1 MVNSINYS
9 NQHLKGMEKMKIKKN
24 KISDPFPNFFFPP
37 PNDAESHDDQNQQRD
52 NDGHNN
58 ACVYPIAAGESQYT
72 VLGPLIFAMS
82 MNIYK

>member
-9 NQHLKGMEKMKIKKN
+9 NQNLKGMEKMKIKY
-24 KISDPFPNFFFPP
+24 KIFDPFPNFFFSP

-52 NDGHNN
+52 NDGHKN
-58 ACVYPIAAGESQYT
+58 ACVYPIAAGESQCT
-72 VLGPLIFAMS
+72 LLGPLIFAMS

>member
-9 NQHLKGMEKMKIKKN
+9 NQHLKGMEKMKIKY
-24 KISDPFPNFFFPP
+24 KISYPFPNFFFPP

-58 ACVYPIAAGESQYT
+58 ACVYPIAAGESQCT

>member
-9 NQHLKGMEKMKIKKN
+9 NQHLKGMEKMKIKY
-24 KISDPFPNFFFPP
+24 KISYPFPNFLFPP
-37 PNDAESHDDQNQQRD
+37 PNESHDDQNQQRD

-58 ACVYPIAAGESQYT
+58 ACVYPIAAGESQCT

>member
-1 MVNSINYS
+1 MVNSIDYS
-9 NQHLKGMEKMKIKKN
+9 NQHLKGMEKIKIKKQN
-24 KISDPFPNFFFPP
+24 IWSVSEFFSP

-58 ACVYPIAAGESQYT
+58 ACVYPIAAGESQCT

>member
-9 NQHLKGMEKMKIKKN
+9 NQHLKGMEKMKIKYKT
-24 KISDPFPNFFFPP
+24 SYPFPNFLFPP

-58 ACVYPIAAGESQYT
+58 ACIYPIAAGESQCT

>member
-1 MVNSINYS
+1 MVNSIDYS
-9 NQHLKGMEKMKIKKN
+9 NQHLKGMEKIKIKKQN
-24 KISDPFPNFFFPP
+24 IWSVSEFFFSP

-58 ACVYPIAAGESQYT
+58 ACVYPIAAGESQCT